1 MGEVKFLGLLQVLQQ
16 RAAGAHGSG
25 AVLEA
30 GFVHIG
36 KTELLADA
44 GGTGE
49 KFKITRFLLRHGVQL
64 VPQEGDDGAVF
75 GRAGGEHRFPR
86 KKTGKFVADVLL
98 AVPREGG
105 TAELAGAELA
115 EGDAGAVPG
124 EKDGADVVAALF
136 REHGAVR
143 DGTGGDDADDIP
155 LHESLGQCRVFQL
168 FADGD
173 LVAFCNELCDVAFRA
188 VIGDAAHGR
197 ALFGILDIPVPGGE
211 RQVQFPG
218 GGDGV
223 VVEHL
228 IEVAE
233 TEEEQTVTVLLLDLL
248 ILALHR
254 GQLSHRKPLP
264 FRTGPRYCRR

>member
-1 MGEVKFLGLLQVLQQ
+1 M
-16 RAAGAHGSG
+16 
-25 AVLEA
+25 
-30 GFVHIG
+30 
-36 KTELLADA
+36 
-44 GGTGE
+44 
-49 KFKITRFLLRHGVQL
+49 
-64 VPQEGDDGAVF
+64 
-75 GRAGGEHRFPR
+75 
-86 KKTGKFVADVLL
+86 LL
-98 AVPREGG
+98 AVAREGG
-105 TAELAGAELA
+105 TAELTGAELT

-124 EKDGADVVAALF
+124 EKDCTDIVAALF

-155 LHESLGQCRVFQL
+155 LHKSLGQCRVFQL
-168 FADGD
+168 LADSN

-197 ALFGILDIPVPGGE
+197 ALFGILDIPVPSGE
-211 RQVQFPG
+211 RQVQFSG